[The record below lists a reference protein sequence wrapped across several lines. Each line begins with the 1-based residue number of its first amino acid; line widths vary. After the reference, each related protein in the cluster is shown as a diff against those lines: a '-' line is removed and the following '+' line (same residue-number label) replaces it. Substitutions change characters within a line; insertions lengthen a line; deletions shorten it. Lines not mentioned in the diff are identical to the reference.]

1 MMLRDI
7 MTKTV
12 ETIGPRES
20 LQAAADKMDRFD
32 TGFLPVVEGEMPL
45 GVVTDRDIVV
55 RGVALALDP
64 KSTSVQ
70 EVMTMD
76 MQFLPEDADVDE
88 AVRLMEEKQIRRL
101 VVRGKNDRIT
111 GVVSLG
117 DVAVE
122 SGDRQKSGEV
132 LERVSETRG

>member
-1 MMLRDI
+1 MLVRDI

-12 ETIGPRES
+12 ETIEPRES

-32 TGFLPVVEGEMPL
+32 TGFLPVVEGEMPV
-45 GVVTDRDIVV
+45 GVVTDRDIVI
-55 RGVALALDP
+55 RGVAMALDP

-70 EVMTMD
+70 EVMTMN
-76 MQFLPEDADVDE
+76 MQSLAEDADVNE

-101 VVRGKNDRIT
+101 VVRDKNERIT

-117 DVAVE
+117 DVALE
-122 SGDRQKSGEV
+122 TGNRGKSGEA
-132 LERVSETRG
+132 LEKVSETRD